1 MHSSVSVNKVSLI
14 STLLLATSLS
24 VSPISRADALDEGV
38 RDDPLLGQFAEAL
51 AAYEI
56 DVSSN
61 LNSRDVVRQ
70 RIRRAR
76 LGRFPDLPT
85 ATLAD
90 SEEIANWEAAYAAE
104 ELGGIAILTG
114 AVSATDAGA
123 HFNERWLSAADADRV
138 FVTFYVEDSA
148 AAENLARVSS
158 GYGYETEFYLASGD
172 SAAAGRLYATAAQ
185 RLAIDSRD
193 ARRYRTEV
201 TELSYLGER
210 VRRRSNSLFTDD
222 GNRGDRSLARREPS
236 VFMKETLGDE
246 FNQSTISE
254 IIVPGGVALGETAEI
269 DLEVSELVFER
280 GELRL
285 LEESGASRALPN
297 ITLADA
303 KALFDFVARSEA
315 IESDAIVD
323 IDADGRVR
331 ISSALRDTDVGYQIM
346 HADTQPFEFVPNLPV
361 TKSVVID
368 TGVEWR
374 NGEDEALQFAV
385 DFEVRFLSADNMRI
399 AQTRVA
405 LEYEYDSSLKTIE
418 YSDSWGRDVRRLHE
432 NLDYSG
438 LGRSM
443 LNVASYAGWIGLFR
457 HLEEQEVPFLRGRY
471 DFMKID
477 KAGQKTPIRY

>member
-1 MHSSVSVNKVSLI
+1 MHSSESVNRASLI
-14 STLLLATSLS
+14 PALLLAISLFI
-24 VSPISRADALDEGV
+24 SPASRADALDEGV
-38 RDDPLLGQFAEAL
+38 SDDPLLAQFAEAL
-51 AAYEI
+51 AAYDI

-61 LNSRDVVRQ
+61 LNSRDVIRQ

-90 SEEIANWEAAYAAE
+90 SEEIAHWEAAFAAGE
-104 ELGGIAILTG
+104 VGGIAILADADG
-114 AVSATDAGA
+114 EADAGA
-123 HFNERWLSAADADRV
+123 HFDERWLRGADAERV
-138 FVTFYVEDSA
+138 FVTFYVEDSG
-148 AAENLARVSS
+148 AAENLARVAS
-158 GYGYETEFYLASGD
+158 GYGYETELFLASGD
-172 SAAAGRLYATAAQ
+172 SSAAGRLYATAAQ
-185 RLAIDSRD
+185 RLALDSRD
-193 ARRYRTEV
+193 ARRYRSEV

-222 GNRGDRSLARREPS
+222 GNRGDRALARREPS
-236 VFMKETLGDE
+236 IFMKETLGDE

-269 DLEVSELVFER
+269 GIEVSELVFER

-285 LEESGASRALPN
+285 LEEGGASHALPN
-297 ITLADA
+297 IGLADA

-374 NGEDEALQFAV
+374 SGEDEALQFAV

-405 LEYEYDSSLKTIE
+405 LEYEYDSALETIE
-418 YSDSWGRDVRRLHE
+418 YSDSWGRDVRRLDE

-443 LNVASYAGWIGLFR
+443 LEVASHAGWIGLFR
-457 HLEEQEVPFLRGRY
+457 QLEEQEVRFLRGRY